1 MERRGECPIPLLVS
15 GEHTRAHERE
25 ETERRANGLES
36 GENGLSP
43 LLFTLRSENTQL
55 SSSLDP
61 SPSGG
66 EAGRL

>member
-1 MERRGECPIPLLVS
+1 MERRGECPIALLVS
-15 GEHTRAHERE
+15 GEHTHTHTHERE

-61 SPSGG
+61 SPPVV
-66 EAGRL
+66 